1 MTWIYIL
8 IRTFPFWAI
17 PIGVALLGTGLSKK
31 GKKKF
36 AALGATLILG
46 GILFLA
52 FEGHFKAVP
61 WVHEMLTGDRYEP
74 GR

>member
-1 MTWIYIL
+1 VTWIYIL

-17 PIGVALLGTGLSKK
+17 PIGVALLGTGMSSK
-31 GKKKF
+31 GKKKWAVF
-36 AALGATLILG
+36 GFVLVAS
-46 GILFLA
+46 GILFLF

-61 WVHEMLTGDRYEP
+61 WVHEMITGDRYEP